1 MSDEKFVFNL
11 AEFME
16 EAAKEGSNK
25 AYGNFQQVLV
35 EPGYWA
41 FAKGLSRDD
50 QFFSG
55 LKYGSMPQASLAAK
69 KAGSSGPRHAFK
81 LTKLANTSITDYQPD
96 KDRWEYAIVTEW
108 LFKEY
113 WAKYSMNGEHKL
125 EDDMIGVPIWAHVA
139 SARHPDFD
147 AEDPATHVQDTVWWD
162 KDTNEP
168 FKDDEGNIRPRYYD
182 YIKAAFRTESE
193 LRDYAIANG
202 VEVEAGTPSFKFD
215 IPAGWQL
222 DAEVWDET
230 VSDLVNEIKANRS
243 PRPVVLKSLAPWLNT
258 GMTQAELEHIYDT
271 VMTAAGA
278 GEPPF

>member
-1 MSDEKFVFNL
+1 MTDEKFVFNL

-16 EAAKEGSNK
+16 EAAKEGSNR
-25 AYGNFQQVLV
+25 AYGNFQQVIV
-35 EPGYWA
+35 EPGVWGYI
-41 FAKGLSRDD
+41 KGRDYHD
-50 QFFSG
+50 QFFSAVTYKG
-55 LKYGSMPQASLAAK
+55 MDRAELEAK
-69 KAGSSGPRHAFK
+69 KAGSSGGRHCFK
-81 LTKLANTSITDYQPD
+81 LVQLANTSITERQNEYERTTYVFPGTWLW
-96 KDRWEYAIVTEW
+96 KLWEEHTVG
-108 LFKEY
+108 
-113 WAKYSMNGEHKL
+113 GENAL
-125 EDDMIGVPIWAHVA
+125 ANDMFGVPVFAHVA
-139 SARHPDFD
+139 AARHPEFD
-147 AEDPATHVQDTVWWD
+147 ENDKATFTRDTVWWD
-162 KDTNEP
+162 KENNEP
-168 FKDDEGNIRPRYYD
+168 KVDDEGKVRPQYYE
-182 YIKAAFRTESE
+182 YLRAAFRTESE

-271 VMTAAGA
+271 VMTASGA